1 MTRHGASG
9 PSANACGVER
19 CTGFTLVELMVV
31 LAIVAMTVAVVPPL
45 VVKVMPAMQ
54 AQAAARELAGSL
66 REARGTAISR
76 HREVVFD
83 IDLERRVFHWQQ
95 QRGRGELP
103 SHVTLEMV
111 TGAADGPRGRIH
123 FYPDGS
129 ASGGRVALAWRGRE
143 WVVDIDWLTGRV
155 TLDER

>member
-9 PSANACGVER
+9 PAPQACGVER
-19 CTGFTLVELMVV
+19 RAGFTLVELMVV

-54 AQAAARELAGSL
+54 AQAAARELASGL
-66 REARGTAISR
+66 REARSTAMADN
-76 HREVVFD
+76 REVVVE
-83 IDLERRVFHWQQ
+83 IDLERRTYHWQG
-95 QRGRGELP
+95 QRIRAELP
-103 SHVTLEMV
+103 SHVALDV
-111 TGAADGPRGRIH
+111 LTGDAVGTRGQFH

-129 ASGGRVALAWRGRE
+129 ASGGRASLAWRGRE

-155 TLDER
+155 TLDEY